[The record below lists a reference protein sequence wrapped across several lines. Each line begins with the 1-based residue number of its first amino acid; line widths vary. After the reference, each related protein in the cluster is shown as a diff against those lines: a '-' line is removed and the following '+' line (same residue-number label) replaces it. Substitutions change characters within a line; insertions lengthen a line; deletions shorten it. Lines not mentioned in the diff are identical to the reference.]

1 MYLALHSAFQVIK
14 KFSSPS
20 FGFFSTD
27 FLRKKARTQSNLKF
41 QRKKEP
47 RNEKGDVPYE
57 KFCFHLSGR
66 PDDLVK
72 KSPKMS
78 PNPFPA
84 KLISDLYLFFL
95 FFFFGKVGK
104 VQKFG
109 LPISLIVKNTA
120 QRKKKSP
127 NRQKFAQSGHPATN
141 VRHKKSWQMQW
152 YTKNK
157 AKVDPIL
164 CRQVWRCNFSV
175 VKSSKSNKWS
185 CACSKNFYL
194 P

>member
-1 MYLALHSAFQVIK
+1 MW
-14 KFSSPS
+14 SSPFKRRRLDVPS
-20 FGFFSTD
+20 FTFSFPSHQKVFFSKFWLFFD
-27 FLRKKARTQSNLKF
+27 RLSSQKGENSIQFKISAKKREK
-41 QRKKEP
+41 

-66 PDDLVK
+66 PYDLVK

-152 YTKNK
+152 YTKK
-157 AKVDPIL
+157 
-164 CRQVWRCNFSV
+164 
-175 VKSSKSNKWS
+175 
-185 CACSKNFYL
+185 
-194 P
+194 